1 LAGERIMSAT
11 PTWAARV
18 EAYLAY
24 RRSFGFELSIKG
36 GQLGSFARF
45 ADQRG
50 AERLTL
56 ELATDWARASRYP
69 RPLSWVQRIEVLR
82 GFAAFCLRTDP
93 DTVVPPPKLF
103 GPAHRR
109 LVPHIYTAEEL
120 CNACWMQLIAWA
132 LPAGCARPPAE
143 PSSGCWQQ
151 LGCVSPKRSS

>member
-1 LAGERIMSAT
+1 MSAT

-24 RRSFGFELSIKG
+24 RRSFGFDLSVEG

-45 ADQRG
+45 ADQRR

-56 ELATDWARASRYP
+56 ELATDWARASRHP
-69 RPLSWVQRIEVLR
+69 RPISWARRIEVLR

-103 GPAHRR
+103 GPAH
-109 LVPHIYTAEEL
+109 
-120 CNACWMQLIAWA
+120 
-132 LPAGCARPPAE
+132 
-143 PSSGCWQQ
+143 
-151 LGCVSPKRSS
+151 